1 MIQLATLICLHS
13 APLPRL
19 QSYAVGETTRGRYKG
34 NVARACG
41 RNSYVFSSEALSIV
55 AGLGF
60 VFLGFFIHL
69 AMPVIFR
76 RYSYLQTLASNANNY
91 SFESFGFF
99 WGISTTLFV
108 CVITVIGSD
117 LWFLIALFHNLGSS
131 MQVVWVIYIIIIFLL
146 PFASALIIALNS
158 TFTVPHLY
166 LLIFE
171 CCCKRNPLVLASC
184 WCCQCSARTWATLL
198 VLWFD
203 MLALQLLCHHGVVA
217 VLAIPAAPV
226 TIVTNILFVLLIAT
240 CTIHI
245 IAFLFTFCAKLMNRL
260 LRHVEKWV
268 FLTYWVA
275 MRSNSCPAASDKIKD
290 DSWAYLVRVIVL
302 IPFLLAISFFS
313 TMLAFSGKYVNTA
326 TNQDNFLSFLLSIFI
341 PLLLSG
347 IGIGSRLF
355 ISKWLRNDVSQQ
367 KPRSRI
373 TTAAGVNTE
382 GSGCMN
388 WKSHK

>member
-1 MIQLATLICLHS
+1 
-13 APLPRL
+13 
-19 QSYAVGETTRGRYKG
+19 
-34 NVARACG
+34 
-41 RNSYVFSSEALSIV
+41 
-55 AGLGF
+55 
-60 VFLGFFIHL
+60 
-69 AMPVIFR
+69 MPVIFR

-171 CCCKRNPLVLASC
+171 CCFKRNPLVLASC
-184 WCCQCSARTWATLL
+184 WWCQCSARTWATLL

-275 MRSNSCPAASDKIKD
+275 MRSNSCPAASDKI
-290 DSWAYLVRVIVL
+290 
-302 IPFLLAISFFS
+302 
-313 TMLAFSGKYVNTA
+313 
-326 TNQDNFLSFLLSIFI
+326 
-341 PLLLSG
+341 
-347 IGIGSRLF
+347 
-355 ISKWLRNDVSQQ
+355 
-367 KPRSRI
+367 
-373 TTAAGVNTE
+373 
-382 GSGCMN
+382 
-388 WKSHK
+388 

>member
-1 MIQLATLICLHS
+1 MIQLSTLLCLHS
-13 APLPRL
+13 ASLPQL

-34 NVARACG
+34 NVAKACG

-60 VFLGFFIHL
+60 IFLGFFVHL

-76 RYSYLQTLASNANNY
+76 RNIYLKALASNANNY
-91 SFESFGFF
+91 SFKSFGLF

-108 CVITVIGSD
+108 CIITVVGSD
-117 LWFLIALFHNLGSS
+117 LWFLIALFHNLGSP
-131 MQVVWVIYIIIIFLL
+131 MQVVWVIYIITIFLL
-146 PFASALIIALNS
+146 PFASSLIIALNS

-166 LLIFE
+166 LLLFE
-171 CCCKRNPLVLASC
+171 CCCKRNSLVLASY
-184 WCCQCSARTWATLL
+184 WCCQCNARTWATLF

-203 MLALQLLCHHGVVA
+203 MLAIQLLCHHAVVA
-217 VLAIPAAPV
+217 LLTIPAAPV
-226 TIVTNILFVLLIAT
+226 TIVTNVLFVLLVGT

-245 IAFLFTFCAKLMNRL
+245 VAFLFTFCAKLMNWL

-275 MRSNSCPAASDKIKD
+275 MRSSSCPAASDKIKD
-290 DSWAYLVRVIVL
+290 DNWAYLIRVIVL
-302 IPFLLAISFFS
+302 IPFLLAIGFFS

-326 TNQDNFLSFLLSIFI
+326 TNQDNFLSFLPSIFI

-347 IGIGSRLF
+347 IGIGLKLF
-355 ISKWLRNDVSQQ
+355 ITKWLRNDVSQQ
-367 KPRSRI
+367 KS
-373 TTAAGVNTE
+373 
-382 GSGCMN
+382 
-388 WKSHK
+388 